1 MSDPAVAVVGMSGGV
16 DSSVAA
22 HLALQTGCRVIGVML
37 QMKAPSPER
46 DADEAAFFAVARQL
60 GIEAELLPA
69 PDFQEK
75 VIRFSAEEYQRGRTP
90 NPCCICNQAVKFA
103 RLLEFADAIPGA
115 TVWTGHYAKMTD
127 GRLFRGADRAKDQ
140 SYFLYRLPE
149 AWRKKIVLPLGVHT
163 KSEVRAMA
171 ESLQLEV
178 ARRPDSQDVCFG
190 VSGECCGETLRRL
203 AGFPEKIGYFLYRG
217 KIVGSHRGIHRY
229 TLGQRSKLGVAL
241 GVPAYIA
248 KIDAQSNDI
257 TLETD
262 GASLDRNQFFLDDV
276 FLHETALPQR
286 AELQIRYR
294 SRPVF
299 ASLREENGRIAVTTE
314 IPVHAV
320 TPGQAGVFYL
330 GNRVAGGGTIALE

>member
-1 MSDPAVAVVGMSGGV
+1 MSDSPVAVVGMSGGV
-16 DSSVAA
+16 DSGVAA
-22 HLALQTGCRVIGVML
+22 HLALQAGYRVIGVML
-37 QMKAPSPER
+37 QMKSPSPER

-60 GIEAELLPA
+60 KIEAELLPS
-69 PDFQEK
+69 PEFQEK
-75 VIRFSAEEYQRGRTP
+75 VIRFSAQEYQKGRTP
-90 NPCCICNQAVKFA
+90 NPCCVCNQAVKFA
-103 RLLEFADAIPGA
+103 RLLEFAERIPGA
-115 TVWTGHYAKMTD
+115 TVWTGHYAKMID

-149 AWRKKIVLPLGVHT
+149 AWRKKIVLPLGDHT

-171 ESLQLEV
+171 ETLQLEV

-190 VSGECCGETLRRL
+190 VPGECCGETLRRL

-248 KIDAQSNDI
+248 KIDAESNDI

-262 GASLDRNQFFLDDV
+262 GTALDKNHFYLDDV
-276 FLHETALPQR
+276 FLHETALPER

-294 SRPVF
+294 SRPVP
-299 ASLREENGRIAVTTE
+299 AWLHRENDRVAVTTE
-314 IPVHAV
+314 VAVHAV

-330 GNRVAGGGTIALE
+330 DDRVAGGGTIALE